1 MTDFTFNT
9 ATELMARLHAGEVTS
24 CQLLEQHITR
34 VEQHDGPINAV
45 VVRSFE
51 AARERASQADAARS
65 RGEDWGPLHGLPMT
79 VKESFDL
86 PGTPTCWGF
95 PQYKDNIA
103 QKPAVAV
110 QRLLDAGA
118 VVFGKTNV
126 PVALGDWQ
134 SFNPVY
140 GTTNNP
146 WDLSRTPGGSSGGA
160 SAALAAGMTPLEL
173 GSDIGASIRNPAHYC
188 GVYGHKP
195 TWGVVPMQ
203 GHQLPGVRC
212 IDSLDIAVAG
222 PLARSAQDLQLA
234 MRSLTTPLKQ
244 FGPLGW
250 TPAQWRRNDKPL
262 RESRVAI
269 VYDDPEARVD
279 KSIQDRL
286 NALADFL
293 RTQGV
298 TVLDDHRPVD
308 SAQSHRVYSYLL
320 RAATGAWLDDA
331 TFARFQHL
339 ARQSDPV
346 LDTMRERVWRGSTL
360 THRDWV
366 EFDQQRAVLR
376 AQWQSYFESVD
387 LLITPVATSPAFL
400 HNQQGERWER
410 MLQVNGQD
418 QPHTDSLFWAGYPGV
433 VGLPATAIPIGQNP
447 DGLPVGAQIIGN
459 SFADPLCL
467 NMARWLETEW
477 CGFVPPPHLT

>member
-1 MTDFTFNT
+1 MFDT
-9 ATELMARLHAGEVTS
+9 ATSLLRQLNAGHTTS
-24 CQLLEQHITR
+24 VRLLEQHIAR
-34 VEQHDGPINAV
+34 VEQLDSCINAV
-45 VVRSFE
+45 VVRLFD
-51 AARERASQADAARS
+51 AARERAAAADAARA
-65 RGEDWGPLHGLPMT
+65 RCEDWGLLHGLPMT
-79 VKESFDL
+79 VKEAFDL
-86 PGTPTCWGF
+86 PSTPTCWGI
-95 PQYKDNIA
+95 PDYQENIA
-103 QKPAVAV
+103 HQPAVAV
-110 QRLLDAGA
+110 KRLLDAGA

-126 PVALGDWQ
+126 PVALSDWQ

-146 WDLSRTPGGSSGGA
+146 WDLSRSPGGSSGGS

-234 MRSLTTPLKQ
+234 MQVLTSPLAQ

-250 TPAQWRRNDKPL
+250 TPSQWRETDKAPWQC
-262 RESRVAI
+262 RVAI

-279 KSIQDRL
+279 YSIQDRL
-286 NALADFL
+286 HALADFL
-293 RTQGV
+293 RSQGV
-298 TVLDDHRPVD
+298 TVLDHHRPVD
-308 SAQSHRVYSYLL
+308 SAQSHRVYMHLL
-320 RAATGAWLDDA
+320 RSATGALLDDA
-331 TFARFQHL
+331 TFTRFQTL
-339 ARQSDPV
+339 AAQSDPAQ
-346 LDTMRERVWRGSTL
+346 DTMRERVWRGSTL

-400 HNQQGERWER
+400 HNHKGERWER

-433 VGLPATAIPIGQNP
+433 VGPSRHRHSHWAKLGRASRG
-447 DGLPVGAQIIGN
+447 GADHWQHVCRSAVLENG
-459 SFADPLCL
+459 PL
-467 NMARWLETEW
+467 ARKRMVRFCCTCTPWMR
-477 CGFVPPPHLT
+477 

>member
-1 MTDFTFNT
+1 MTDFTYST
-9 ATELMARLHAGEVTS
+9 ATDLMARLRSGDVTS
-24 CQLLEQHITR
+24 IQLLEQLIAR
-34 VEQHDGPINAV
+34 VEQQDGPINAV
-45 VVRSFE
+45 VVRCFE
-51 AARERASQADAARS
+51 SARERAAQADAARA

-95 PQYKDNIA
+95 PDYKDNIA
-103 QKPAVAV
+103 HQPALAV

-146 WDLSRTPGGSSGGA
+146 WDLSRSPGGSSGGA
-160 SAALAAGMTPLEL
+160 GAALAAGMTPLEL

-195 TWGVVPMQ
+195 TWGLVPMK

-222 PLARSAQDLQLA
+222 PLARSAQDLLLA
-234 MRSLTTPLKQ
+234 MQVLTTPLQQ

-250 TPAQWRRNDKPL
+250 TPAQWRQTDKAS
-262 RESRVAI
+262 RQCRVAI

-279 KSIQDRL
+279 QSIQDRL
-286 NALADFL
+286 HALADFL
-293 RTQGV
+293 RAEGV
-298 TVLDDHRPVD
+298 TVLDDHRPVN
-308 SAQSHRVYSYLL
+308 SAQSHRVYAHLL
-320 RAATGAWLDDA
+320 RSATGAWLDDA
-331 TFARFQHL
+331 TFARFQTL
-339 ARQSDPV
+339 AAQSDPT

-433 VGLPATAIPIGQNP
+433 VGLPATAIPIGKSP
-447 DGLPVGAQIIGN
+447 SGLPVGAQIIGN
-459 SFADPLCL
+459 TFADPLCL
-467 NMARWLETEW
+467 DMARWLETEW
-477 CGFVPPPHLT
+477 CGFAPPPHLA